1 MKTVSQGI
9 IALFAQEA
17 ARRGHDVHA
26 LFAAEG
32 VPRAILDDVESRIPL
47 AAADRV
53 LELIIGSDPT
63 EFVLSA
69 IRNGAF
75 DGRAY
80 YHYLTT
86 NAANLGDYLQ
96 LTLRFARLL
105 GDGALLRAQYETHS
119 VLVDHVLVEPSS
131 RPEVALCA
139 TRVAWMAGFIL
150 RARVFTDGAFVPDSV
165 QIAAPPPQ
173 VPQALAPLFGVEPQ
187 LGAPETSLVFPR
199 GMLALPFPR
208 ADATLRNVLEQRAQA
223 MLDGLPEITDLHA
236 SVKNAVH
243 ARLRAGDASLAAVA
257 RALGM
262 APRTLQERLHLTGVS
277 FRRVVDE
284 SRMELALEYLDR
296 DGLRVADIAYS
307 LGFESP
313 SAFARWYRRS
323 TGRAPGNRG
332 KPTQH

>member
-1 MKTVSQGI
+1 MKTVSQGV
-9 IALFAQEA
+9 IALFAQEG
-17 ARRGHDVHA
+17 ARRGYDVYA
-26 LFAAEG
+26 LLEAEG
-32 VPRAILDDVESRIPL
+32 VPRAAFDDVEARIPL

-53 LELIIGSDPT
+53 LELILGTDPT

-80 YHYLTT
+80 YHYLTA
-86 NAANLGDYLQ
+86 NAADVGDYLQ
-96 LTLRFARLL
+96 LTIRYGRLL

-119 VLVDHVLVEPSS
+119 VLVDHVLVEPAS
-131 RPEVALCA
+131 RPEVVLCA
-139 TRVAWMAGFIL
+139 ARVGWMAGFIL
-150 RARVFTDGAFVPDSV
+150 RARVFADGAFVPDAV
-165 QIAAPPPQ
+165 KIAAPPAREAQP
-173 VPQALAPLFGVEPQ
+173 LAQLFGVEPQ
-187 LGAPETSLVFPR
+187 LGAEETSLTFPR
-199 GMLALPFPR
+199 SALALAFPR
-208 ADATLRNVLEQRAQA
+208 ADPTLRKVLEERAQA
-223 MLDGLPEITDLHA
+223 MLEALPPITDVHG

-243 ARLRAGDASLAAVA
+243 ARLREGDASLGAVA

-262 APRTLQERLHLTGVS
+262 APRTLQERLHVAGVS

-296 DGLRVADIAYS
+296 EGLRVADIAYS

-323 TGRAPGNRG
+323 TGRTPGHRR
-332 KPTQH
+332 KPTHH